1 MVKLQKMN
9 SNEFQRYLSFAIKN
23 YASEHV
29 KAGNWDE
36 AEAVD
41 KAAQE
46 YENLLP
52 DGEKTANQYLFTIR
66 DEDHE
71 VGIIWLAKRSDEKGF
86 IYDIYIR
93 EENQGKGY
101 GKKAMEEIEK
111 EAKNL
116 GLKSIGLHVFGHNAA
131 ARGLYE
137 KIGYMETDILMEKKL
152 T

>member
-1 MVKLQKMN
+1 MVKLEKMN

-29 KAGNWDE
+29 RAGNWE
-36 AEAVD
+36 ESEAVD

-52 DGEKTANQYLFTIR
+52 DGKNTTNQYLFTIR
-66 DEDHE
+66 DGEHE
-71 VGIIWLAKRSDEKGF
+71 VGIIWLAKRSAEKGF
-86 IYDIYIR
+86 IYDIYIS

-101 GKKAMEEIEK
+101 GRKAMEEIEK

-116 GLKSIGLHVFGHNAA
+116 GLKSIGLHVFGHNAL
-131 ARGLYE
+131 ARDLYE
-137 KIGYMETDILMEKKL
+137 KIGYVETDILMEKKL

>member
-1 MVKLQKMN
+1 MVKLEKMN
-9 SNEFQRYLSFAIKN
+9 SHEFQQYLSFAIKN
-23 YASEHV
+23 YADEHV

-36 AEAVD
+36 SEAVD

-66 DEDHE
+66 DGEHE
-71 VGIIWLAKRSDEKGF
+71 VGIIWLAKRLAEKGF

-93 EENQGKGY
+93 EENQGQGY
-101 GKKAMEEIEK
+101 GKKAMEEIER

-116 GLKSIGLHVFGHNAA
+116 GIKSLGLHVFGHNAS
-131 ARGLYE
+131 ARGLYQ
-137 KIGYMETDILMEKKL
+137 KIGFIETDILMEKKL